1 MNGFV
6 YLLGDFETVYNVL
19 VFVSKNQKTSEAEI
33 FADKYYSSPQMS
45 YEQQISAWNNGS
57 CVVLIL
63 EIRSNWN
70 LYS

>member
-1 MNGFV
+1 VNGFV

-45 YEQQISAWNNGS
+45 YEQQISA
-57 CVVLIL
+57 
-63 EIRSNWN
+63 
-70 LYS
+70 